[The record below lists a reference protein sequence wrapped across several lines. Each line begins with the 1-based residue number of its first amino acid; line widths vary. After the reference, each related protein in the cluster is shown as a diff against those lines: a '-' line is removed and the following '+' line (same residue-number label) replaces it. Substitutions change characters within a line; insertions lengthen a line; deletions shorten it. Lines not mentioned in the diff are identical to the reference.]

1 VTESLRGEQREIN
14 LHERIINLVSLIA
27 DQVQTKQEL
36 FSNEGKIMDSLMN
49 RGYRL
54 HEADAALTLMQTLAQ
69 NEGNAFSSKGNTSLP
84 AGMRAM
90 NTEERGRFAM
100 EAFGFIT
107 KLAHLGII
115 TCDQREDLLE
125 KALTLHSRKIELSHV
140 KTLIAL
146 NLFADAQEDEDLLLS
161 SLNVEGTAW
170 N

>member
-1 VTESLRGEQREIN
+1 MD
-14 LHERIINLVSLIA
+14 ERIINLVSLIA
-27 DQVQTKQEL
+27 EQVQTKQEL

-49 RGYRL
+49 SGYRL

-69 NEGNAFSSKGNTSLP
+69 NEEEAYSAEGDAPIP

-90 NTEERGRFAM
+90 NTEERARFAL
-100 EAFGFIT
+100 EAFSFIT

-115 TCDQREDLLE
+115 TGDLREELIE

-146 NLFADAQEDEDLLLS
+146 NLFADAQEDEDLLESPLS
-161 SLNVEGTAW
+161 LKGTAW

>member
-1 VTESLRGEQREIN
+1 MREIT
-14 LHERIINLVSLIA
+14 LDERIINLVSLIA

-49 RGYRL
+49 SGYRL

-69 NEGNAFSSKGNTSLP
+69 NEEDAFSAEGNALLP

-90 NTEERGRFAM
+90 NTEERSRFAM
-100 EAFGFIT
+100 EAFSFIT

-115 TCDQREDLLE
+115 TGDLREDLLE
-125 KALTLHSRKIELSHV
+125 KALNLHARRIELSHV

-146 NLFADAQEDEDLLLS
+146 NLFTDFQEDEDLLLS
-161 SLNVEGTAW
+161 SLSVKGTAW

>member
-1 VTESLRGEQREIN
+1 LD
-14 LHERIINLVSLIA
+14 ERIINLVSLIA

-49 RGYRL
+49 SGYRL

-69 NEGNAFSSKGNTSLP
+69 NEENAFSSRGNASLP

-90 NTEERGRFAM
+90 NTEERARFTM
-100 EAFGFIT
+100 EAFSFIT

-115 TCDQREDLLE
+115 TGDQREDLLE

-146 NLFADAQEDEDLLLS
+146 NLFADAQEDEDLLVS
-161 SLNVEGTAW
+161 SLNVEGTTW

>member
-1 VTESLRGEQREIN
+1 MD
-14 LHERIINLVSLIA
+14 ERIINLVSLIA
-27 DQVQTKQEL
+27 EQVQTKQDL

-49 RGYRL
+49 SGYRL

-69 NEGNAFSSKGNTSLP
+69 NEEDAFSAEGDAPIP

-90 NTEERGRFAM
+90 NTEERARFAM
-100 EAFGFIT
+100 EAFSFIT

-115 TCDQREDLLE
+115 TGDLREELIE
-125 KALTLHSRKIELSHV
+125 KALTLHSRKIELAHV
-140 KTLIAL
+140 KTLMAL

-161 SLNVEGTAW
+161 SLGLKGTAW

>member
-1 VTESLRGEQREIN
+1 LD
-14 LHERIINLVSLIA
+14 ERIITLVSLIA
-27 DQVQTKQEL
+27 EQVQTKQEL
-36 FSNEGKIMDSLMN
+36 FSNEGKIMDSLIN
-49 RGYRL
+49 SGYRL

-69 NEGNAFSSKGNTSLP
+69 SEEDAFSAEGDAPIP

-90 NTEERGRFAM
+90 NTEERSRFTM
-100 EAFGFIT
+100 EAFSFIT

-115 TCDQREDLLE
+115 TGDLREDLLE

-146 NLFADAQEDEDLLLS
+146 NLFADAQEDEDLFLS
-161 SLNVEGTAW
+161 FLSIQGTSW

>member
-1 VTESLRGEQREIN
+1 MHGRLTEAFLD
-14 LHERIINLVSLIA
+14 ERIINLVSLIA
-27 DQVQTKQEL
+27 DQVQSKQEL

-49 RGYRL
+49 SGYRL

-69 NEGNAFSSKGNTSLP
+69 NEENAFSSRGNASLP

-90 NTEERGRFAM
+90 NTEERARFTM
-100 EAFGFIT
+100 EAFSFIT

-115 TCDQREDLLE
+115 KGDQREDLLE

-146 NLFADAQEDEDLLLS
+146 NLFADAQEDEDMLLS
-161 SLNVEGTAW
+161 SLNVEGTTW

>member
-1 VTESLRGEQREIN
+1 MD
-14 LHERIINLVSLIA
+14 ERIINLVSLIA
-27 DQVQTKQEL
+27 EQVQTKQEL
-36 FSNEGKIMDSLMN
+36 FSTEGKIMDSLMN
-49 RGYRL
+49 SGYRL

-69 NEGNAFSSKGNTSLP
+69 NEENAYSSEGDAPIP

-90 NTEERGRFAM
+90 NTEERARFAM
-100 EAFGFIT
+100 DAFSFIT

-115 TCDQREDLLE
+115 TGDQREDLLE

-146 NLFADAQEDEDLLLS
+146 NLFADAHEDEDLLLS
-161 SLNVEGTAW
+161 SLNAKVTVW

>member
-1 VTESLRGEQREIN
+1 LD
-14 LHERIINLVSLIA
+14 ERIINLVSLIA

-36 FSNEGKIMDSLMN
+36 FSKEGKIMDSLMN
-49 RGYRL
+49 SGYRL

-69 NEGNAFSSKGNTSLP
+69 NEENAFSSEGDALIP

-90 NTEERGRFAM
+90 NTEERARFAM
-100 EAFGFIT
+100 DAFSFIT

-115 TCDQREDLLE
+115 TGDQREELLE
-125 KALTLHSRKIELSHV
+125 KALTHHSRKIELSHV

-146 NLFADAQEDEDLLLS
+146 NLFAEAQEDEDLLLS
-161 SLNVEGTAW
+161 SLSLKGTSW

>member
-1 VTESLRGEQREIN
+1 LD
-14 LHERIINLVSLIA
+14 ERIINLVSLIA

-36 FSNEGKIMDSLMN
+36 FSKEGKIMDSLMN
-49 RGYRL
+49 SGYRL

-69 NEGNAFSSKGNTSLP
+69 NEENAFSSEGDALIP

-90 NTEERGRFAM
+90 NTEERARFAM
-100 EAFGFIT
+100 DAFSFIT

-115 TCDQREDLLE
+115 TGDQREELLE

-146 NLFADAQEDEDLLLS
+146 NLFAEAQEDEDMLLS
-161 SLNVEGTAW
+161 SLSLKGTSW

>member
-1 VTESLRGEQREIN
+1 MTLD
-14 LHERIINLVSLIA
+14 ERIINLVSLIA
-27 DQVQTKQEL
+27 EQVQTKQEL

-49 RGYRL
+49 SGYRL

-69 NEGNAFSSKGNTSLP
+69 NEDGAFPAEGADPLP
-84 AGMRAM
+84 AGMRTM
-90 NTEERGRFAM
+90 STEERDRFSM
-100 EAFGFIT
+100 EAFSFLT

-115 TCDQREDLLE
+115 TTDLREELLE

-146 NLFADAQEDEDLLLS
+146 NLFADAQEDEDPLLS
-161 SLNVEGTAW
+161 SLSIKGTAW

>member
-1 VTESLRGEQREIN
+1 LD
-14 LHERIINLVSLIA
+14 ERIINLVSLIA
-27 DQVQTKQEL
+27 EQVQTKQEL
-36 FSNEGKIMDSLMN
+36 FSKEGKIMDSLMN
-49 RGYRL
+49 SGYRL

-69 NEGNAFSSKGNTSLP
+69 NEENAFSSRGNASLP

-90 NTEERGRFAM
+90 NTEERARFTM
-100 EAFGFIT
+100 EAFSFIT

-115 TCDQREDLLE
+115 TGDQREDLLE

-146 NLFADAQEDEDLLLS
+146 NLFADAHEDEDLLLS
-161 SLNVEGTAW
+161 SLNAKVTVW

>member
-1 VTESLRGEQREIN
+1 LD
-14 LHERIINLVSLIA
+14 ERIINLVSLIA
-27 DQVQTKQEL
+27 EQVQTKQEL

-49 RGYRL
+49 SGYRL

-69 NEGNAFSSKGNTSLP
+69 TQEDAFFAEGDAPLP

-90 NTEERGRFAM
+90 NTEERARFAM
-100 EAFGFIT
+100 EAFSFIT

-115 TCDQREDLLE
+115 TGDQREDLLE
-125 KALTLHSRKIELSHV
+125 KALTLQFRKIELSHV

-146 NLFADAQEDEDLLLS
+146 SLFADAQEDEDLPIS
-161 SLNVEGTAW
+161 ALNIRGTAW

>member
-1 VTESLRGEQREIN
+1 MD
-14 LHERIINLVSLIA
+14 ERIITLVSLIA
-27 DQVQTKQEL
+27 EQVQTKQEL
-36 FSNEGKIMDSLMN
+36 FSNEGKIMDSLIN
-49 RGYRL
+49 SGYRL

-69 NEGNAFSSKGNTSLP
+69 SEEDAFSAEGDAPVP

-90 NTEERGRFAM
+90 NTEERSRFTM
-100 EAFGFIT
+100 EAFSFIT

-115 TCDQREDLLE
+115 TGDLREDLLE

-146 NLFADAQEDEDLLLS
+146 NLFADAQEDDDLFLS
-161 SLNVEGTAW
+161 SLSIKGTSW

>member
-1 VTESLRGEQREIN
+1 MD
-14 LHERIINLVSLIA
+14 ERIITLVSLIA
-27 DQVQTKQEL
+27 EQVQTKQEL
-36 FSNEGKIMDSLMN
+36 FSNEGKIMDSLIN
-49 RGYRL
+49 SGYRL

-69 NEGNAFSSKGNTSLP
+69 SEEDAFSAEGDAPVP

-90 NTEERGRFAM
+90 NTEERSRFTM
-100 EAFGFIT
+100 EAFSFIT

-115 TCDQREDLLE
+115 TGDLRDDLLE

-146 NLFADAQEDEDLLLS
+146 NLFADAQEDDDLFLS
-161 SLNVEGTAW
+161 SLSIKGTSW

>member
-1 VTESLRGEQREIN
+1 MD
-14 LHERIINLVSLIA
+14 ERIINLVSLIA

-36 FSNEGKIMDSLMN
+36 FSKEGKIMDSLMN
-49 RGYRL
+49 SGYRL

-69 NEGNAFSSKGNTSLP
+69 NEENAFSSEGDALIP

-90 NTEERGRFAM
+90 NTEERARFAM
-100 EAFGFIT
+100 DAFSFIT

-115 TCDQREDLLE
+115 TGDQREELLE

-146 NLFADAQEDEDLLLS
+146 NLFAEAQEDEDMLLS
-161 SLNVEGTAW
+161 SLSLKGTSW